1 MSEKELQS
9 VVDFIKQ
16 TVSDGTRLKILAT
29 IASAAP
35 KGMYVNQ
42 IARHVDIPMVNTSH
56 HLTMLKSAGVI
67 ENEKEGRS
75 MVYTLNGEKFKVST
89 DKNSAIL
96 GSLSVGGFKIQIPR
110 NVVDIPTEFASG
122 IKTKTSKSDQ
132 QVEEEEEEAP
142 PKKKQVGKKKAVTA
156 AVESDEDSDD

>member
-1 MSEKELQS
+1 MTSEKELQS
-9 VVDFIKQ
+9 VVDFVKQ
-16 TVSDGTRLKILAT
+16 TVGDATRLRILST

-56 HLTMLKSAGVI
+56 HLAMLKNAGVI

-75 MVYTLNGEKFKVST
+75 MVYTLNPDKFKVNT
-89 DKNSAIL
+89 DKNSALL
-96 GSLSVGGFKIQIPR
+96 GSLSIGGFKFQIPR
-110 NVVDIPTEFASG
+110 NIVALPGEFASG

-132 QVEEEEEEAP
+132 DDEEEEAP
-142 PKKKQVGKKKAVTA
+142 KKKVGKKKAA
-156 AVESDEDSDD
+156 AAAAPVEEVDEDNDD

>member
-1 MSEKELQS
+1 MTSEKELQT
-9 VVDFIKQ
+9 VVDFLKQ

-29 IASAAP
+29 IASASP

-56 HLTMLKSAGVI
+56 HLTMLKNAGVI

-96 GSLSVGGFKIQIPR
+96 GSLSIGGFKVQIPR
-110 NVVDIPTEFASG
+110 NIVEQPSEFALG

-132 QVEEEEEEAP
+132 VEEEEEEAP
-142 PKKKQVGKKKAVTA
+142 KKKVGKKKAAA
-156 AVESDEDSDD
+156 AVVEADEDNDE